1 MLNGGHWGSTLDGS
15 QIEIPEAGELLIEM
29 SRLSNKIIYSNIYI
43 YISVSISIS
52 LSLYLYL
59 SIYLSVCLSI
69 YLSIYLSTIYL

>member
-69 YLSIYLSTIYL
+69 YLSTIYL

>member
-43 YISVSISIS
+43 SVSISIS

-69 YLSIYLSTIYL
+69 YLSTIYL

>member
-52 LSLYLYL
+52 LSLYL

-69 YLSIYLSTIYL
+69 YNLFITLSIV

>member
-1 MLNGGHWGSTLDGS
+1 VLNGGHWGSTLDGS

-43 YISVSISIS
+43 SVSISIS

-69 YLSIYLSTIYL
+69 YLSTIYL

>member
-43 YISVSISIS
+43 Y
-52 LSLYLYL
+52 LYLYL
-59 SIYLSVCLSI
+59 YLYLYIYI
-69 YLSIYLSTIYL
+69 YLSICLSVYLSIYNLFITLSIV